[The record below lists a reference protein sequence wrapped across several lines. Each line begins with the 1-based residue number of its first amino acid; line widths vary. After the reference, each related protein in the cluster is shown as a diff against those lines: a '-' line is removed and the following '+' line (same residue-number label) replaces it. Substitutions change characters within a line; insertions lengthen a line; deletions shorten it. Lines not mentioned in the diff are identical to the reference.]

1 MAYILYHADCY
12 DGFGAAWAYWTGRA
26 EIPRDTYIPCKYGQ
40 PMPDI
45 PDHEQVYILDF
56 SYPEDALRSL
66 AKRSLSVTLLDH
78 HKTAEKDLQGFL
90 TRPEANLNITFD
102 MAHSGAYLAWD
113 EFCGGDVPQ
122 LIQYIEDRDLWTNK
136 LPHIEEI
143 TAWLRSYERTFEN
156 FDILHDGLNHRENRY
171 EVIAQGSAILRF
183 QRQKVQEICDAGTR
197 MLEVGGY
204 TVPVVNVPYIF
215 ASDVGH
221 ELLQRWPQYK
231 FAAYYFDRSDGIRQ
245 WGLRSR
251 KDFDC
256 SVVAKANGGGGHAQ
270 ASGFQEAT
278 PDAHAY

>member
-1 MAYILYHADCY
+1 MAYILYHGDCY
-12 DGFGAAWAYWTGRA
+12 DGFGAAWAYWKAFNGVSA
-26 EIPRDTYIPCKYGQ
+26 DQYISCKHGQ

-45 PDHEQVYILDF
+45 PDQQQVYILDF
-56 SYPEDALRSL
+56 SFPEEALRSL
-66 AKRSLSVTLLDH
+66 AKRSYTVTLLDH
-78 HKTAEKDLQGFL
+78 HKTAEKDLQGL
-90 TRPEANLNITFD
+90 LSRSEPNMDVVFD
-102 MAHSGAYLAWD
+102 MAKSGARLAW
-113 EFCGGDVPQ
+113 ERFCGGDVPQ

-143 TAWLRSYERTFEN
+143 TAWIRSYERTFEN

-171 EVIAQGSAILRF
+171 EVIAQGAAILRF

-197 MLEVGGY
+197 MLVIGGY

-221 ELLQRWPQYK
+221 ELLQRYPEVK

-270 ASGFQEAT
+270 ASGFQEAI
-278 PDAHAY
+278 PCQI